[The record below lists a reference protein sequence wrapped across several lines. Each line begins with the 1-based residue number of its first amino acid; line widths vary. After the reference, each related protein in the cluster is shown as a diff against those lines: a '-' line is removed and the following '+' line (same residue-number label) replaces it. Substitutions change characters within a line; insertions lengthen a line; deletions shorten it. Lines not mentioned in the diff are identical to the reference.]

1 MGIIV
6 TRRNNAARLS
16 ARIYARAE
24 APDTVQGSI
33 HTAYFRRDRYTLH
46 SSQAL
51 SDPVPHRHVARTQDN
66 RRAGESAESV
76 GRGDPAGDTY
86 ITTVLYINILHTYL
100 YYMLPIL
107 TEKGEQR
114 WEEERR
120 KWDREECE
128 RVDEELKRVHK
139 EVEFFVLAKQI
150 LY

>member
-46 SSQAL
+46 IRRTRDFFASSARISSQAL

-114 WEEERR
+114 
-120 KWDREECE
+120 
-128 RVDEELKRVHK
+128 
-139 EVEFFVLAKQI
+139 
-150 LY
+150 